1 MASSIKIGLSDVL
14 ERLRQCGLRMTR
26 NREKL
31 VEVLIDSDH
40 PLSADEIREA
50 AGFASTDLVTVYRN
64 LEAFQSAG
72 LLQRIPLENGSQL
85 FELTDLNDHY
95 HHLICRECHK
105 TERLEVCL
113 GEKLSKK
120 AKTLGY
126 TQIAH
131 VLEVYGLC
139 GECASSAN

>member
-1 MASSIKIGLSDVL
+1 MTSSVKIGLSDVL

-26 NREKL
+26 NRESL
-31 VEVLIDSDH
+31 VEVLIGSDH
-40 PLSADEIREA
+40 PLSADEIREK

-95 HHLICRECHK
+95 HHLIYATCLMFF
-105 TERLEVCL
+105 ERFNAIIGVSSYHHSPITQSVCIQTFPNL
-113 GEKLSKK
+113 VS
-120 AKTLGY
+120 
-126 TQIAH
+126 
-131 VLEVYGLC
+131 
-139 GECASSAN
+139 

>member
-1 MASSIKIGLSDVL
+1 MASAVTTELSDIL
-14 ERLRQCGLRMTR
+14 ERLKQCGLRMTR
-26 NREKL
+26 NRQKL
-31 VEVLIDSDH
+31 VEVLMESGR

-113 GEKLSKK
+113 GEQLSKK

-126 TQIAH
+126 SQIAH

-139 GECASSAN
+139 RECSCAAN

>member
-1 MASSIKIGLSDVL
+1 MTSLVKIGLSDVL

-26 NREKL
+26 NRESL

-40 PLSADEIREA
+40 PLSADEIREK

-120 AKTLGY
+120 AETLGY

-131 VLEVYGLC
+131 VLEVYGIC

>member
-1 MASSIKIGLSDVL
+1 MTSLVKIGLSDVL

-26 NREKL
+26 NRESL

-40 PLSADEIREA
+40 PLSADEIRKA

-131 VLEVYGLC
+131 VLEVYGIC

>member
-1 MASSIKIGLSDVL
+1 MASSVKIGLSDVL

-26 NREKL
+26 NRESL

-40 PLSADEIREA
+40 PLSADEIREK
-50 AGFASTDLVTVYRN
+50 AGFSSTDLVTVYRN

-120 AKTLGY
+120 AETLGY

-131 VLEVYGLC
+131 VLEVYGIC

>member
-1 MASSIKIGLSDVL
+1 MTSLVKIGLSDVL

-26 NREKL
+26 NRESL
-31 VEVLIDSDH
+31 VEVLMGSDH
-40 PLSADEIREA
+40 PLSADEIREK
-50 AGFASTDLVTVYRN
+50 AGFSSTDLVTVYRN

-85 FELTDLNDHY
+85 FELTDLNDQY

-120 AKTLGY
+120 AETLGY

-131 VLEVYGLC
+131 VLEVYGIC

>member
-1 MASSIKIGLSDVL
+1 MTSSVKIGLSDVL

-26 NREKL
+26 NRESL
-31 VEVLIDSDH
+31 VEVLIGSDH
-40 PLSADEIREA
+40 PLSADEIREK

-120 AKTLGY
+120 AETLGY

-131 VLEVYGLC
+131 VLEVYGIC
-139 GECASSAN
+139 GACASSAN

>member
-1 MASSIKIGLSDVL
+1 MASLVKIDLSDVL

-26 NREKL
+26 NRESL

-50 AGFASTDLVTVYRN
+50 AGFAATDLVTVYRN

-105 TERLEVCL
+105 AERLEVCL
-113 GEKLSKK
+113 GEQLSKK
-120 AKTLGY
+120 ATTLGY

-131 VLEVYGLC
+131 VLEVYGIC
-139 GECASSAN
+139 GKCASSAK

>member
-1 MASSIKIGLSDVL
+1 MASTVTTELSDIL
-14 ERLRQCGLRMTR
+14 ERLKQCGLRMTR
-26 NREKL
+26 NRQKL
-31 VEVLIDSDH
+31 VEVLMGSGR

-113 GEKLSKK
+113 GEQLSKK

-126 TQIAH
+126 SQIAH

-139 GECASSAN
+139 RECSCAAN